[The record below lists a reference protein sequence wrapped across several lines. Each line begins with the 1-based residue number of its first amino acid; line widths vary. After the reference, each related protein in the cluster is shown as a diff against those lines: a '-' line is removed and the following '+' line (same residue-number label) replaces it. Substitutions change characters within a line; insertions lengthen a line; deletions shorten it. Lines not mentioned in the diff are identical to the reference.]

1 MTLSVRTIKKTQFY
15 LPGGS
20 IRFAW
25 KVHKCNVAEFDKSA
39 PLVPWPSLA
48 APLINISILKR
59 KMDKGN
65 YAGHAW
71 AAAYTHGGCG
81 HAFHDHLPPRD
92 FSPRTAST
100 HYAPPA
106 HVADVRSWALTHAF
120 LSPEIPTNF
129 SSATVPSGSSPARER
144 ERERER
150 GGKKSSCLMRP
161 DRDPELR
168 NPRFRN
174 AILDVSL
181 RLG

>member
-1 MTLSVRTIKKTQFY
+1 
-15 LPGGS
+15 
-20 IRFAW
+20 
-25 KVHKCNVAEFDKSA
+25 
-39 PLVPWPSLA
+39 
-48 APLINISILKR
+48 
-59 KMDKGN
+59 MDKGN

-144 ERERER
+144 ERERGEEIELPDAARITESTIPKRNSRRFFALTLILSGNLWDKDTMRNHNYPTIAR
-150 GGKKSSCLMRP
+150 GARLLLVTFG
-161 DRDPELR
+161 
-168 NPRFRN
+168 N
-174 AILDVSL
+174 IVSA
-181 RLG
+181 